1 MAAATGSNGGA
12 MADAGGAAPAL
23 MEPDVCTVA
32 DLMSWKNGVTVVARV
47 LSAPKEVQRSSL
59 RAPMGARD
67 LLPPGGAAPSRSHWF
82 AVVADGTA
90 AISAVLVTGGERNH
104 HRTGHCKHGP
114 VFPHATRKAGF
125 ALCAGR
131 PHVVAEAESAPE
143 FKQGGLVVIRNSQP
157 ILAATSA
164 VAASRA
170 AAPRLD
176 AIALPDPFAR
186 LASGLRRFH
195 CPALLVHEPWTQVTA
210 LDSAAASADMGA
222 AISAAA
228 AAVPTLE
235 ALLPEGGSLAVPD
248 ITAASEFPFP
258 SWAEEGGSGARSA
271 RRDAP
276 VQAAPH
282 SGAGSF
288 RGGRRDGAS
297 SGHGNGGGFR
307 GGRRGH
313 GSSGHRVAP
322 SHADHGSAAP
332 AAAPWAPDGPV
343 ATPSLAPDSGAA
355 PSPRLGGYAS
365 AASRAQPSGRE

>member
-90 AISAVLVTGGERNH
+90 AISAVLVTG
-104 HRTGHCKHGP
+104 
-114 VFPHATRKAGF
+114 
-125 ALCAGR
+125 
-131 PHVVAEAESAPE
+131 ESAPE

-235 ALLPEGGSLAVPD
+235 ALLPEGGPLAVPD

>member
-1 MAAATGSNGGA
+1 M
-12 MADAGGAAPAL
+12 
-23 MEPDVCTVA
+23 
-32 DLMSWKNGVTVVARV
+32 
-47 LSAPKEVQRSSL
+47 
-59 RAPMGARD
+59 
-67 LLPPGGAAPSRSHWF
+67 
-82 AVVADGTA
+82 
-90 AISAVLVTGGERNH
+90 
-104 HRTGHCKHGP
+104 
-114 VFPHATRKAGF
+114 
-125 ALCAGR
+125 
-131 PHVVAEAESAPE
+131 
-143 FKQGGLVVIRNSQP
+143 
-157 ILAATSA
+157 
-164 VAASRA
+164 AASRA